1 MSAMGD
7 VPLTIITGDDRS
19 VTITF
24 TDKTTGSPVNI
35 TGRTYRAQI
44 RRSPNDSTILASWT
58 CTITSGSTGVLTLTM
73 SHTVTATLTAGYCVW
88 DLEET
93 TSGGLVS
100 TPLGGR
106 VTVLK
111 DVSR

>member
-1 MSAMGD
+1 MAATGD
-7 VPLTIITGDDRS
+7 VPLTVRCGDDES

-44 RRSPNDSTILASWT
+44 RRSPNDTTILASWT
-58 CTITSGSTGVLTLTM
+58 CTITSGSTGKLTLTLAGA
-73 SHTVTATLTAGYCVW
+73 VTATLDAGFAVW

-93 TSGGLVS
+93 TTGGLVS
-100 TPLGGR
+100 TPLAGR
-106 VTVLK
+106 VTVVQ
-111 DVSR
+111 DVTR